1 MDLLTMKEAKSK
13 GLTRY
18 FTGVPCPYGH
28 IAERIVSTRACAEC
42 ARNRKHRWN
51 TENPEKVKAWNL
63 ANQKLHRN
71 SANARNRKW
80 YAINPNAK
88 AKKTAWAKAHP
99 EVGVAKTV
107 RYLTAKKH
115 QYPAWADHKA
125 IKMMYRAAQ
134 V

>member
-1 MDLLTMKEAKSK
+1 MLLKMQLKS
-13 GLTRY
+13 LPT
-18 FTGVPCPYGH
+18 
-28 IAERIVSTRACAEC
+28 
-42 ARNRKHRWN
+42 
-51 TENPEKVKAWNL
+51 
-63 ANQKLHRN
+63 NQKLHRN

-134 V
+134 VFRVSGFDVQVDHIIPLQGKTVRGFHVHNNLQIITAKRNQMKSNRFNQGELT